1 MSTSEVIAAF
11 LAFLLGLLAKFLY
24 DLWVESRQK
33 KALVFTKKLVSSFSI
48 SSLGANLRE
57 RTEVL
62 FDKQPVASVQVVSVE
77 VENSGRRAVK
87 NQSFTV
93 RFGER
98 ASILGTPKN
107 LSASEDF
114 RYVQEEKVTG
124 TENAYRYVIK
134 LLQKNRKL
142 QWEFAV
148 INNEK
153 GEFSVEHGIAST
165 KEDFSDADL
174 DVGSV
179 VVSSKAQLDLMSQI
193 RRTLLFLVSIAI
205 VSVVAGPAIA
215 AGGSLVAIALTAII
229 VLLLFLLYRSAVNA
243 IQLFADSFKLSDLIK
258 PRSSVEIL
266 NGTFGDLSVA
276 GRDIITATPVV
287 QKASSDI
294 LDMPTDII
302 DVTVEKNEIGSQQ
315 LEKALVAP
323 NEAQQVSE

>member
-1 MSTSEVIAAF
+1 M
-11 LAFLLGLLAKFLY
+11 
-24 DLWVESRQK
+24 
-33 KALVFTKKLVSSFSI
+33 
-48 SSLGANLRE
+48 
-57 RTEVL
+57 
-62 FDKQPVASVQVVSVE
+62 
-77 VENSGRRAVK
+77 
-87 NQSFTV
+87 
-93 RFGER
+93 
-98 ASILGTPKN
+98 
-107 LSASEDF
+107 
-114 RYVQEEKVTG
+114 
-124 TENAYRYVIK
+124 
-134 LLQKNRKL
+134 
-142 QWEFAV
+142 
-148 INNEK
+148 
-153 GEFSVEHGIAST
+153 
-165 KEDFSDADL
+165 
-174 DVGSV
+174 
-179 VVSSKAQLDLMSQI
+179 VSSKAQLDLMSQI